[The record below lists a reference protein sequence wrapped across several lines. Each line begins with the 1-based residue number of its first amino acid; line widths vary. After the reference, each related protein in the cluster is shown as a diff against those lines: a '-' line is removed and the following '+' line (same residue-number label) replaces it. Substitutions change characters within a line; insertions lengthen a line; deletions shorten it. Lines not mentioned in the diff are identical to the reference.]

1 MESVANTYSLVGAFG
16 AEVSTEV
23 VKSVVNDAD
32 YGVALLLLLLLL
44 VLLLLFLFVTVVNKN
59 DPKPD

>member
-1 MESVANTYSLVGAFG
+1 MGAFG